1 MPLFLTDLEAAA
13 NRPAPY
19 SSLPHHYTHQPA
31 SLYATHTYV
40 DPNREFVQEHQ
51 QQRDYDDDDDYVDN
65 DVQDEKEQ
73 QEEKEKQEQEEEED
87 GQRKRNIKEE
97 DLRREEELAAK
108 VRMNG

>member
-51 QQRDYDDDDDYVDN
+51 QQRDYDDDDYVDN